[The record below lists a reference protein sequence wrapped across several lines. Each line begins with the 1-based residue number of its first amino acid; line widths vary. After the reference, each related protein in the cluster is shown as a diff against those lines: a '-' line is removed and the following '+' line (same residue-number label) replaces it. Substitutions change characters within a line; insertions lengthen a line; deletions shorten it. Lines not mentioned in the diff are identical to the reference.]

1 MRTTTAAQ
9 RGDAHTVPINALS
22 TPSGRQQT
30 KVNPT

>member
-1 MRTTTAAQ
+1 MCTTTVAE
-9 RGDAHTVPINALS
+9 RGDAHTVPINALP